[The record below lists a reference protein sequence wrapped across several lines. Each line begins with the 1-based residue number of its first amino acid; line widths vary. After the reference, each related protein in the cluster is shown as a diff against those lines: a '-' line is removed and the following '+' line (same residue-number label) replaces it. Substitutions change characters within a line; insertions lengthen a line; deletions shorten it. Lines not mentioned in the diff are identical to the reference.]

1 MTIRVVMHHLRSR
14 SNLGCLG
21 LLLALFLGAVAAPLS
36 NDAAG
41 QSAVL
46 RFAVIG
52 DFGVADTPTAEVAAL
67 VQSWLPDLVITVGD
81 NNYPDG
87 SASTIDDNIGQFYH
101 QFISPYRGTYGPGAA
116 TNKFFPSLG
125 NHDWETT
132 GAKPYLDYFTLP
144 GNERYYDFV
153 RGPVQFF
160 ALDSDPREP
169 DGITATS
176 RQGTW
181 LQNTLAASKS
191 RWRLVYFHHAAYS
204 SGDHGNTADMQWPF
218 GSWGA
223 TVVLAGHDHDYERI
237 HVDGLPYFVNGA
249 GGNRLYDFHTPVA
262 GSRVRYN
269 ADQGAMLVEASDR
282 TIVYRFINRKGK
294 LIDSYVQCVSGPG
307 GHASRPCQVPGTG
320 GRNR

>member
-1 MTIRVVMHHLRSR
+1 MTIRVAKHDLRSR
-14 SNLGCLG
+14 PKFGCLL
-21 LLLALFLGAVAAPLS
+21 LLLALFLGVVVGILPNGAV
-36 NDAAG
+36 G
-41 QSAVL
+41 QSAML

-67 VQSWLPDLVITVGD
+67 VQSWKPDLVITVGD

-101 QFISPYRGTYGPGAA
+101 LFISPYKGTYGPGSA

-125 NHDWETT
+125 NHDWETI
-132 GAKPYLDYFTLP
+132 GARPYLDYFTLP

-176 RQGTW
+176 KQGTW
-181 LQNTLAASKS
+181 LRDTLATSKS
-191 RWRLVYFHHAAYS
+191 QWRVVYFHHAAYS
-204 SGDHGNTADMQWPF
+204 SGDHGNTAEMQWPF
-218 GSWGA
+218 GDWGA

-262 GSRVRYN
+262 GSRARYN

-282 TIVYRFINRKGK
+282 IIVYRFINRKGK
-294 LIDSYVQCVSGPG
+294 LIDSYAQCVSVSG
-307 GHASRPCQVPGTG
+307 GHASRPCQIPGTG
-320 GRNR
+320 GRSR